1 MSRLL
6 FAGAVLVPCLFSVGH
21 AQSGASQQVS
31 DSADVLLLDHVFTAH
46 HEVVRVFL
54 QEGQVYRAE
63 LNSPDL
69 SLEIRGVVRN
79 EQLPRIY
86 PFVKADTPSGAS
98 IVEVYPERDAEY
110 EIRSVGVSGS
120 WVASHL
126 RLYRDVSASR
136 RRHHVRTTPGWG
148 IGVEVAGGW
157 HSGFAQS
164 SAPPVVGSEPAGG
177 TDIQT
182 CFTARSRGR
191 FAMCV
196 MGLDYQSQR
205 GAKTILWVYTEP
217 RLAVLG
223 GVRPGRSSW
232 DVGALLRFGVG
243 LISASPATPIVL
255 GPGVYVA
262 RHLATSSSGE
272 GWSVQASYSR
282 GYFKGFTKPY
292 GSIGEVTPQSNR
304 LSLGIAWYR

>member
-1 MSRLL
+1 MSRIISVV
-6 FAGAVLVPCLFSVGH
+6 GALVPCLLSVGQ
-21 AQSGASQQVS
+21 AQTSPQVS
-31 DSADVLLLDHVFTAH
+31 DSTDVLVLDHVFTAH

-54 QEGQVYRAE
+54 QDGQVYRAE

-69 SLEIRGVVRN
+69 SLEIRGVMRN

-86 PFVKADTPSGAS
+86 PFLKADTPSGAS

-110 EIRSVGVSGS
+110 EIRSVGLGRS

-136 RRHHVRTTPGWG
+136 RRYHVRATRGWG
-148 IGVEVAGGW
+148 IGVEMAGGW

-164 SAPPVVGSEPAGG
+164 SSSPSLGNEPAGG
-177 TDIQT
+177 TDIEA
-182 CFTARSRGR
+182 CLTARNGRR

-196 MGLDYQSQR
+196 TGLGYQSQH
-205 GAKTILWVYTEP
+205 GAKTILWLYTEP
-217 RLAVLG
+217 RFAVVG

-243 LISASPATPIVL
+243 LISASPATPTVL
-255 GPGVYVA
+255 GPGLYVA
-262 RHLATSSSGE
+262 RHLQTSPTGA
-272 GWSVQASYSR
+272 GWSIQASYFR
-282 GYFKGFTKPY
+282 AYFLGFTR
-292 GSIGEVTPQSNR
+292 SSDAVGESVTPKSNR
-304 LSLGIAWYR
+304 VTFGAAWYR